1 MQAYQ
6 HIYLGF
12 LYGLLALKSVLV
24 DDFASLA
31 GGAIGDVALPRM
43 TPLETGLFWGG
54 KALYAAYFVA
64 APLAFSP
71 HGWRAVL
78 ALWLIAESLT
88 GWMLALMFQVGRL
101 RRDEL
106 LYIHL
111 LSQWLSSRI

>member
-1 MQAYQ
+1 MDRLMGMQAYQ

-12 LYGLLALKSVLV
+12 LYGLLALKSVVL

-71 HGWRAVL
+71 HGWGALL
-78 ALWLIAESLT
+78 ALWLIAEGVT
-88 GWMLALMFQVGRL
+88 GWMLALMFQVV
-101 RRDEL
+101 
-106 LYIHL
+106 
-111 LSQWLSSRI
+111 